1 MKQIASGFLRM
12 MDHQGI
18 DPVRYIWVTAK
29 YDSNSSEKQE
39 AHIQENSDILNYL
52 DKKIKLE
59 FTGRIRCVSCGRI
72 TKKSFNQ
79 GNCFTCFQTLAEN
92 DLCILRPDTCHFHL
106 GTCREPDWGES
117 HCFIS
122 HTVYLANS
130 SAIKVGITKENP
142 VSNRWV
148 DQGAVQGIPLV
159 EVTSRRDAGIIE
171 KELSKVLSDRTTW
184 QKMVAGDPEEVDL
197 SERKKEFIQK
207 IGTLDLDLDYK
218 VSTQTEPTLIRYPVR
233 SYPSK
238 IQSLAPDKNPV
249 IEDVLTG
256 IKGQYLL
263 FPSGVIN
270 IRAYGGYETVL
281 SAE

>member
-1 MKQIASGFLRM
+1 MKPIASGFLRM

-18 DPVRYIWVTAK
+18 DPVSYIWVTAT
-29 YDSNSSEKQE
+29 YDSESSEKQE
-39 AHIQENSDILNYL
+39 AHIQENSNILNYL
-52 DKKIKLE
+52 GQKVKLE
-59 FTGRIRCVSCGRI
+59 FTGKIRCVSCGRI

-117 HCFIS
+117 HCFIP

-184 QKMVAGDPEEVDL
+184 QKMVAGDPESIDL
-197 SERKKEFIQK
+197 AERKKEFLQK
-207 IGTLDLDLDYK
+207 IEELDLDLDYK
-218 VSTQTEPTLIRYPVR
+218 VSPQETPTSIRYPVQAF
-233 SYPSK
+233 PKK
-238 IQSLAPDKNPV
+238 IQSLAPEKNP
-249 IEDVLTG
+249 ILEDVLTG

-263 FPSGVIN
+263 FQSGVIN

-281 SAE
+281 SVD

>member
-1 MKQIASGFLRM
+1 MKPIASGFLRM

-18 DPVRYIWVTAK
+18 DPVSYIWVTAT
-29 YDSNSSEKQE
+29 YDSDSSEKQKPN
-39 AHIQENSDILNYL
+39 IQENPNILNYL
-52 DKKIKLE
+52 GKKIRLE
-59 FTGRIRCVSCGRI
+59 FTGKIRCVSCGRI

-106 GTCREPDWGES
+106 GTCREPDWGET

-159 EVTSRRDAGIIE
+159 EVISRRDAGIIE
-171 KELSKVLSDRTTW
+171 KELSKILSDRTAW
-184 QKMVAGDPEEVDL
+184 QKMVSGDPEPVDL
-197 SERKKEFIQK
+197 VFKKKEFLKTIEE
-207 IGTLDLDLDYK
+207 LDLDLDY
-218 VSTQTEPTLIRYPVR
+218 VISDQEDPTYIRYPIQ
-233 SYPSK
+233 SYPKK
-238 IQSLAPDKNPV
+238 IQSLAPEKHPV

-263 FPSGVIN
+263 FSSGVIN
-270 IRAYGGYETVL
+270 IRAYGGYESIL
-281 SAE
+281 SSE

>member
-18 DPVRYIWVTAK
+18 DPVRYVWVTAT
-29 YDSNSSEKQE
+29 YDSNFSEKQD

-52 DKKIKLE
+52 DKKIRLE
-59 FTGRIRCVSCGRI
+59 FTGKIRCVSCGRI

-159 EVTSRRDAGIIE
+159 EVVSRRDAGIIE

-184 QKMVAGDPEEVDL
+184 QKMVASDPEPIDL
-197 SERKKEFIQK
+197 IERKKEFIQK
-207 IGTLDLDLDYK
+207 IEELDFDLDYK
-218 VSTQTEPTLIRYPVR
+218 ISTQETPTNISYPIR
-233 SYPSK
+233 SYPQK
-238 IQSLAPDKNPV
+238 IQSLAPEKNPL

-263 FPSGVIN
+263 FQSGVIN

>member
-1 MKQIASGFLRM
+1 M
-12 MDHQGI
+12 
-18 DPVRYIWVTAK
+18 
-29 YDSNSSEKQE
+29 
-39 AHIQENSDILNYL
+39 
-52 DKKIKLE
+52 
-59 FTGRIRCVSCGRI
+59 
-72 TKKSFNQ
+72 
-79 GNCFTCFQTLAEN
+79 
-92 DLCILRPDTCHFHL
+92 CILRPDTCHFHL

-197 SERKKEFIQK
+197 SERKKEFIRK
-207 IGTLDLDLDYK
+207 IESLDLDLDYK
-218 VSTQTEPTLIRYPVR
+218 ISPQESPTTIRYPVQ
-233 SYPSK
+233 SYPLK

-263 FPSGVIN
+263 FESGVIN
-270 IRAYGGYETVL
+270 IRAYGGYETIL

>member
-1 MKQIASGFLRM
+1 MKTIASGFLRM
-12 MDHQGI
+12 MDHQKI
-18 DPVRYIWVTAK
+18 DPVNYIWVWSEYEST
-29 YDSNSSEKQE
+29 SSEKQE
-39 AHIQENSDILNYL
+39 ARIQENSDILNCIG
-52 DKKIKLE
+52 KKVKLE

-79 GNCFTCFQTLAEN
+79 GNCFTCFQTLAQN

-106 GTCREPDWGES
+106 GTCREPDWGEDQ
-117 HCFIS
+117 CFRP

-148 DQGAVQGIPLV
+148 DQGAMQGIPMV
-159 EVTSRRDAGIIE
+159 EVSSRRDAGIIE

-184 QKMVAGDPEEVDL
+184 QKMVSGDPEPIDL
-197 SERKKEFIQK
+197 TEKKREFVQRIEE
-207 IGTLDLDLDYK
+207 LDLDLDYK
-218 VSTQTEPTLIRYPVR
+218 VASQNEPTTILYPIQ
-233 SYPSK
+233 SYPKK
-238 IQSLAPDKNPV
+238 IQSLSPEKNAV
-249 IEDVLTG
+249 IEDILTG

-263 FPSGVIN
+263 FESGVIN
-270 IRAYGGYETVL
+270 IRAYGGYEAIL

>member
-1 MKQIASGFLRM
+1 MKQNVSGFLRM
-12 MDHQGI
+12 MDHEGI
-18 DPVRYIWVTAK
+18 DPVRYIWNWAT
-29 YDSNSSEKQE
+29 YETETSEKQE
-39 AHIQENSDILNYL
+39 SHLQEDSNILNSL
-52 DKKIKLE
+52 GKKYKLE

-106 GTCREPDWGES
+106 GTCRQPDWGDS
-117 HCFIS
+117 HCFRP

-159 EVTSRRDAGIIE
+159 EVNSRRDAGIIE

-184 QKMVAGDPEEVDL
+184 QKMVSGDPEEIDL
-197 SERKKEFIQK
+197 SERKKEFLQK
-207 IGTLDLDLDYK
+207 IEDLDFDLDYR
-218 VSTQTEPTLIRYPVR
+218 VSPQEEPTRIRYPVLHF
-233 SYPSK
+233 PQK
-238 IQSLAPDKNPV
+238 ILSLSPEKNLV

-263 FPSGVIN
+263 FQSGVIN
-270 IRAYGGYETVL
+270 IRAYGGYEATL
-281 SAE
+281 SVE

>member
-1 MKQIASGFLRM
+1 MKQNVSGFLRM
-12 MDHQGI
+12 MDHEGI
-18 DPVRYIWVTAK
+18 DPVRYIWNCAT
-29 YDSNSSEKQE
+29 YETETSEKQE
-39 AHIQENSDILNYL
+39 SHLQEDSNILNSL
-52 DKKIKLE
+52 GKKYKLE

-106 GTCREPDWGES
+106 GTCRQPDWGDS
-117 HCFIS
+117 HCFRP

-159 EVTSRRDAGIIE
+159 EVSSRRDAGIIE

-184 QKMVAGDPEEVDL
+184 QKMVSGDPEEIDL
-197 SERKKEFIQK
+197 SERKKEFLQK
-207 IGTLDLDLDYK
+207 IEDLDFDLDYR
-218 VSTQTEPTLIRYPVR
+218 VSPQEEPTRIRYPVLQF
-233 SYPSK
+233 PQK
-238 IQSLAPDKNPV
+238 ILSLSPEKNLV

-263 FPSGVIN
+263 FQSGVIN
-270 IRAYGGYETVL
+270 IRAYGGYEATL
-281 SAE
+281 SVE

>member
-1 MKQIASGFLRM
+1 MRQIASGFLRM
-12 MDHQGI
+12 MDHEGI
-18 DPVRYIWVTAK
+18 DPVRYIWNWAT
-29 YDSNSSEKQE
+29 YDSESSEKQE
-39 AHIQENSDILNYL
+39 SHIQENSNILNSL
-52 DKKIKLE
+52 GKKYRLE

-92 DLCILRPDTCHFHL
+92 DLCILRPDTCHYHL
-106 GTCREPDWGES
+106 GTCRQPDWGDS
-117 HCFIS
+117 HCFRP

-184 QKMVAGDPEEVDL
+184 QKMVAGDPEEIDL
-197 SERKKEFIQK
+197 SERKKEFLQK
-207 IGTLDLDLDYK
+207 IEDLDLDLDYRI
-218 VSTQTEPTLIRYPVR
+218 SSQAEPTRIRYPVLNF
-233 SYPSK
+233 PQK
-238 IQSLAPDKNPV
+238 ILSLSPEKNPI

-263 FPSGVIN
+263 FQSGVIN
-270 IRAYGGYETVL
+270 VRAYGGYEATL
-281 SAE
+281 SVE

>member
-18 DPVRYIWVTAK
+18 DPVRYVWVTAT
-29 YDSNSSEKQE
+29 YDSDFSEKQD

-52 DKKIKLE
+52 DKKIRLE
-59 FTGRIRCVSCGRI
+59 FTGKIRCVSCGRI

-117 HCFIS
+117 QCFIS

-159 EVTSRRDAGIIE
+159 EVVSRRDAGIIE

-184 QKMVAGDPEEVDL
+184 QKMVASDPEPIDL
-197 SERKKEFIQK
+197 IERKKEFIQK
-207 IGTLDLDLDYK
+207 IEELDFDLDYK
-218 VSTQTEPTLIRYPVR
+218 ISTQETPTNIRYPIR
-233 SYPSK
+233 SYPQK
-238 IQSLAPDKNPV
+238 IQSLAPEKNPL

-263 FPSGVIN
+263 FQSGVIN

>member
-1 MKQIASGFLRM
+1 MKQISSGFLRM
-12 MDHQGI
+12 MDHRGI
-18 DPVRYIWVTAK
+18 DPVGYVWVAAI
-29 YDSNSSEKQE
+29 YDSDSSEKQK
-39 AHIQENSDILNYL
+39 AHIQENSDILNCL
-52 DKKIKLE
+52 GKKVRLE
-59 FTGRIRCVSCGRI
+59 FTGRIRCVFCGRI

-79 GNCFTCFQTLAEN
+79 GSCFTCFQTLAEN

-106 GTCREPDWGES
+106 GTCREPNWGES

-148 DQGAVQGIPLV
+148 DQGAVQGISLV
-159 EVTSRRDAGIIE
+159 EVVSRRDAGIIE

-184 QKMVAGDPEEVDL
+184 QKMVAGDPEPIDL
-197 SERKKEFIQK
+197 IERKKEFLKRIEE
-207 IGTLDLDLDYK
+207 LDLDLDYK
-218 VSTQTEPTLIRYPVR
+218 VASQEIPTVIRYPVR
-233 SYPSK
+233 AYPQK
-238 IQSLAPDKNPV
+238 IQSLAPEKNPV

-270 IRAYGGYETVL
+270 IRAYGGYEIVL
-281 SAE
+281 SSE

>member
-18 DPVRYIWVTAK
+18 DPVQYIWVTAM
-29 YDSNSSEKQE
+29 YDLDSSEKQE
-39 AHIQENSDILNYL
+39 ARIQENSTILNYL
-52 DKKIKLE
+52 NKKIRLE
-59 FTGRIRCVSCGRI
+59 FTGKIRCVSCGRI

-159 EVTSRRDAGIIE
+159 EVVSRRDAGIIE

-184 QKMVAGDPEEVDL
+184 QKMVAGDPEPVDL
-197 SERKKEFIQK
+197 IERKKNSSKKSKSLILIWIIRFLPKKLRLISV
-207 IGTLDLDLDYK
+207 IRFG
-218 VSTQTEPTLIRYPVR
+218 LIRKKYNR
-233 SYPSK
+233 SRLKKIHSSK
-238 IQSLAPDKNPV
+238 TFSQESKDSIFCFN
-249 IEDVLTG
+249 
-256 IKGQYLL
+256 
-263 FPSGVIN
+263 
-270 IRAYGGYETVL
+270 RA
-281 SAE
+281 

>member
-1 MKQIASGFLRM
+1 MKPIVSGFLRM

-18 DPVRYIWVTAK
+18 DPVSYIWVTAT
-29 YDSNSSEKQE
+29 YDSDSSEKQV
-39 AHIQENSDILNYL
+39 ARIQENSKLLNYIGQ
-52 DKKIKLE
+52 KVKLE
-59 FTGRIRCVSCGRI
+59 FTGKIRCVSCGRI

-184 QKMVAGDPEEVDL
+184 QKMVAGDPEPIDL
-197 SERKKEFIQK
+197 AERKKEFLQK
-207 IGTLDLDLDYK
+207 IEELDLDLDYK
-218 VSTQTEPTLIRYPVR
+218 ISPQEIPTTIRYPVQA
-233 SYPSK
+233 YPKK
-238 IQSLAPDKNPV
+238 IQSLAPEKNPI

-263 FPSGVIN
+263 FQSGVIN

-281 SAE
+281 SVD

>member
-1 MKQIASGFLRM
+1 MKPIVSGFLRM

-18 DPVRYIWVTAK
+18 DPVRYIWVTAT
-29 YDSNSSEKQE
+29 YDSNTSEKQE

-52 DKKIKLE
+52 GKKVKLE
-59 FTGRIRCVSCGRI
+59 FTGKIRCVSCGRI

-92 DLCILRPDTCHFHL
+92 DMCILRPDTCHFHL

-197 SERKKEFIQK
+197 SERKKEFIRK
-207 IGTLDLDLDYK
+207 IESLDLDLDYK
-218 VSTQTEPTLIRYPVR
+218 ISPQESPTTIRYPVQ
-233 SYPSK
+233 SYPLK

-263 FPSGVIN
+263 FESGVIN
-270 IRAYGGYETVL
+270 IRAYGGYETIL

>member
-1 MKQIASGFLRM
+1 MKAIASGFLRM
-12 MDHQGI
+12 MDHEGI
-18 DPVRYIWVTAK
+18 DPVK
-29 YDSNSSEKQE
+29 YVWTWAEYRSDSSEKQE
-39 AHIQENSDILNYL
+39 ARIQENHNIINYIG
-52 DKKIKLE
+52 KTVRLE
-59 FTGRIRCVSCGRI
+59 FTGKIRCVSCGRI

-92 DLCILRPDTCHFHL
+92 DLCILRPDTCHYHL
-106 GTCREPDWGES
+106 GTCREPDWGDS
-117 HCFIS
+117 HCFIP

-159 EVTSRRDAGIIE
+159 EVTSRRDAGIVE

-184 QKMVAGDPEEVDL
+184 QKMVAGDPEPIDL
-197 SERKKEFIQK
+197 SEKKKEFLRK
-207 IGTLDLDLDYK
+207 IETLDLDLDYK
-218 VSTQTEPTLIRYPVR
+218 VSSQDSPTTIRYPVEA
-233 SYPSK
+233 YPQK
-238 IQSLAPDKNPV
+238 IQSLAPEKNPV

-263 FPSGVIN
+263 FRSGVIN
-270 IRAYGGYETVL
+270 IRAYGGYETIL
-281 SAE
+281 SSE